1 MFFSAKIICKYI
13 LKVGNKMGLLKA
25 GIGALA
31 GVLEDQWREYFYCE
45 SLSADVLVAKGVK
58 RTSKRGSNKGHD
70 NIISNG
76 SIIAINEGQCMMIVE
91 QGKVV
96 EFSSESGEYVYDT
109 STEPT
114 IMYGDDL
121 SSNITETFKQIG
133 KRFTFGGE
141 PGKDQRVY
149 YFNKKEIVGNKYG
162 TPAPIPFRVIDRN
175 IGLDIDIAIRCHGE
189 YSYKI
194 VDPLLFYTNVCGNVE
209 SEYTRDAI
217 DSQLKTELMT
227 ALQPAFAH
235 ISASGVRYSEIPA
248 HTVALADALNKV
260 LSEKWLATRGLAVV
274 SFGISSLKASEEDE
288 AMIKQ
293 LQRNAVMRDPGMAA
307 AHLTGAQAEAMT
319 AAARNDGGAMAG
331 FMGMNMATQAGG
343 VNASQLFQM
352 SEQNK
357 QAQVSTQTQASPS
370 NAWTCTCGQDNTSKF
385 CSNCGTA
392 KTVEEGWT
400 CACGTMNKGKFCS
413 ECGAKKPA
421 EALQYACDKCGWQP
435 ENPAN
440 PPKFC
445 PECGDIFDDKDL
457 K

>member
-1 MFFSAKIICKYI
+1 
-13 LKVGNKMGLLKA
+13 MGLLKA
-25 GIGALA
+25 GVGALA

-45 SLSADVLVAKGVK
+45 SLSADVLVAKGFK
-58 RTSKRGSNKGHD
+58 RTSKRGSNKGND

-96 EFSSESGEYVYDT
+96 EFSAESGEYVYDT
-109 STEPT
+109 STEPS
-114 IMYGDDL
+114 IMYGSDL
-121 SSNITETFKQIG
+121 SEDIMETFKQIG

-141 PGKDQRVY
+141 PAKDQRVY

-162 TPAPIPFRVIDRN
+162 TPAPVPFRVIDRN

-209 SEYTRDAI
+209 REFTRDAI

-260 LSEKWLATRGLAVV
+260 LSEKWLSTRGLAVV

-307 AHLTGAQAEAMT
+307 AHLTGAQAEAMI
-319 AAARNDGGAMAG
+319 AASKNDGGAMAG
-331 FMGMNMATQAGG
+331 FMGMNMAAQAGG
-343 VNASQLFQM
+343 VNAGQLYQM
-352 SEQNK
+352 NEQNK
-357 QAQVSTQTQASPS
+357 QVAQQQQTAPNSGTWKC
-370 NAWTCTCGQDNTSKF
+370 ACGNENTGKF
-385 CSNCGTA
+385 CSNCGTPKPA
-392 KTVEEGWT
+392 EEGWT
-400 CACGTMNKGKFCS
+400 CTCGAVNKGKFCGD
-413 ECGAKKPA
+413 CGAKKPSG
-421 EALQYACDKCGWQP
+421 ALQYVCDKCGWQP
-435 ENPAN
+435 EDPAN

-445 PECGDIFDDKDL
+445 PECGDVFDENDVK
-457 K
+457 

>member
-1 MFFSAKIICKYI
+1 
-13 LKVGNKMGLLKA
+13 MGLLKA
-25 GIGALA
+25 GIGALS

-45 SLSADVLVAKGVK
+45 SLSADVLVTKGVK
-58 RTSKRGSNKGHD
+58 RTSKRGSNKGND

-109 STEPT
+109 STEPS
-114 IMYGDDL
+114 IMYGSDL
-121 SSNITETFKQIG
+121 SQGIMETFKQIG

-141 PGKDQRVY
+141 PAKDQRVY
-149 YFNKKEIVGNKYG
+149 YFNKKEIIGNKYG
-162 TPAPIPFRVIDRN
+162 TPAPVPFRVIDRN

-194 VDPLLFYTNVCGNVE
+194 IDPLLFYTNVCGNVE
-209 SEYTRDAI
+209 REYTRGTI
-217 DSQLKTELMT
+217 DSQLKSELMT

-274 SFGISSLKASEEDE
+274 SFGISTLKASEEDE

-307 AHLTGAQAEAMT
+307 AHLTGAQADAMI
-319 AAARNDGGAMAG
+319 AAANNDAGAMSG
-331 FMGMNMATQAGG
+331 FMGMNMAAQSGG
-343 VNASQLFQM
+343 VNTSQLYQLN
-352 SEQNK
+352 EQNK
-357 QAQVSTQTQASPS
+357 QAQMAQAAMQNQTAKEAK
-370 NAWTCTCGQDNTSKF
+370 AWTCTCGHENIGKF
-385 CSNCGTA
+385 CSNCGTS
-392 KTVEEGWT
+392 KPVEEGWS
-400 CACGTMNKGKFCS
+400 CACGAINKGKFCS
-413 ECGAKKPA
+413 ECGTKKPTG
-421 EALQYACDKCGWQP
+421 ALLYTCDKCGWTP
-435 ENPAN
+435 EDPTN

-445 PECGDIFDDKDL
+445 PECGDVFDENDVK
-457 K
+457 

>member
-1 MFFSAKIICKYI
+1 
-13 LKVGNKMGLLKA
+13 MGLLKA
-25 GIGALA
+25 GVGALT

-45 SLSADVLVAKGVK
+45 ALSSDVLVTKGGK
-58 RTSKRGSNKGHD
+58 RTSKRGSNKGND

-96 EFSSESGEYVYDT
+96 EFSSEAGEYVYDT
-109 STEPT
+109 STEPS
-114 IMYGDDL
+114 IMYGSDL
-121 SSNITETFKQIG
+121 SHGIMETFKQIG

-141 PGKDQRVY
+141 PAKDQRVY

-194 VDPLLFYTNVCGNVE
+194 IDPLLFYTNVCGNVE
-209 SEYTRDAI
+209 REFTREAI
-217 DSQLKTELMT
+217 DSQLKSELMT
-227 ALQPAFAH
+227 ALQPAFAQ

-274 SFGISSLKASEEDE
+274 SFGISTLKASEEDE

-307 AHLTGAQAEAMT
+307 AHLTGAQAEAMI
-319 AAARNDGGAMAG
+319 AAANNDGGAMAG
-331 FMGMNMATQAGG
+331 FMGMNMAAQAGG
-343 VNASQLFQM
+343 VNASQLYQM
-352 SEQNK
+352 NEQNK
-357 QAQVSTQTQASPS
+357 QAQMAQAEMQNQSA
-370 NAWTCTCGQDNTSKF
+370 NAPGTWTCACGHDNTGKF
-385 CSNCGTA
+385 CSNCGAA
-392 KTVEEGWT
+392 KPAEEGWT
-400 CACGTMNKGKFCS
+400 CTCGAVNKGKFCS
-413 ECGAKKPA
+413 ECGSKKPA
-421 EALQYACDKCGWQP
+421 GALLYACDKCGWAP
-435 ENPAN
+435 EDPAN

-445 PECGDIFDDKDL
+445 PECGDVFDEKDV

>member
-1 MFFSAKIICKYI
+1 
-13 LKVGNKMGLLKA
+13 MGLLKA

-392 KTVEEGWT
+392 KPVEEGWT

>member
-1 MFFSAKIICKYI
+1 
-13 LKVGNKMGLLKA
+13 MGLLKA
-25 GIGALA
+25 GYGALT
-31 GVLEDQWREYFYCE
+31 GVLEDQWREYFYCD
-45 SLSADVLVAKGVK
+45 SLSADVLVTKGLK
-58 RTSKRGSNKGHD
+58 RTSKKGTNKGND

-96 EFSSESGEYVYDT
+96 EFSAEAGEYVYDT
-109 STEPT
+109 STEPS
-114 IMYGDDL
+114 IFSGDL
-121 SSNITETFKQIG
+121 ASSIKETFKQIG

-194 VDPLLFYTNVCGNVE
+194 VDPLLFYTNVSGNVE
-209 SEYTRDAI
+209 REFTRDTI

-227 ALQPAFAH
+227 ALQPAFAQ

-248 HTVALADALNKV
+248 HTMAIADALNKV
-260 LSEKWLATRGLAVV
+260 LSEKWLATRGIAVV

-307 AHLTGAQAEAMT
+307 AHLTGAQADAMI
-319 AAARNDGGAMAG
+319 AAANNEGGAMTG
-331 FMGMNMATQAGG
+331 FMGLNMANQAGG

-352 SEQNK
+352 NEQNK
-357 QAQVSTQTQASPS
+357 QVQMAQQAPQQTAPSP
-370 NAWTCTCGQDNTSKF
+370 NTWKCACGHDNTGKF
-385 CSNCGTA
+385 CAECGA
-392 KTVEEGWT
+392 SKPAEEGWT
-400 CACGTMNKGKFCS
+400 CACGAVNKGKFCS
-413 ECGAKKPA
+413 ECGGKKPEGA
-421 EALQYACDKCGWQP
+421 MQYACDKCGWEP
-435 ENPAN
+435 ENPAT

-445 PECGDIFDDKDL
+445 PECGDVFDAHDVK
-457 K
+457 

>member
-1 MFFSAKIICKYI
+1 
-13 LKVGNKMGLLKA
+13 MGLLKA
-25 GIGALA
+25 GIGALS

-45 SLSADVLVAKGVK
+45 SLSADVLVTKGVK
-58 RTSKRGSNKGHD
+58 RTSKRGSNKGND

-109 STEPT
+109 STEPS
-114 IMYGDDL
+114 IMYGSDL
-121 SSNITETFKQIG
+121 SQGIMETFKQIG

-141 PGKDQRVY
+141 PAKDQRVY

-162 TPAPIPFRVIDRN
+162 TPAPVPFRVIDRN

-194 VDPLLFYTNVCGNVE
+194 IDPLLFYTNVCGNVE
-209 SEYTRDAI
+209 REYTRGSI
-217 DSQLKTELMT
+217 DSQLKSELMT
-227 ALQPAFAH
+227 ALQPAFAQ

-274 SFGISSLKASEEDE
+274 SFGISTLKASEEDE

-307 AHLTGAQAEAMT
+307 AHLTGAQADAMI
-319 AAARNDGGAMAG
+319 AAANNDAGAMSG
-331 FMGMNMATQAGG
+331 FMGMNMAAQAGG
-343 VNASQLFQM
+343 VNASQLYQLN
-352 SEQNK
+352 EQNK
-357 QAQVSTQTQASPS
+357 QAQMAQAAMQNQTANEA
-370 NAWTCTCGQDNTSKF
+370 NAWTCTCGHENTGKF
-385 CSNCGTA
+385 CSNCGTS
-392 KTVEEGWT
+392 KPVEEGWS
-400 CACGTMNKGKFCS
+400 CACGAVNKGKFCS
-413 ECGAKKPA
+413 ECGAKKPIG
-421 EALQYACDKCGWQP
+421 ALVYACDKCGWAP
-435 ENPAN
+435 EDPTN

-445 PECGDIFDDKDL
+445 PECGDVFDENDVK
-457 K
+457 

>member
-1 MFFSAKIICKYI
+1 
-13 LKVGNKMGLLKA
+13 MGLLKA
-25 GIGALA
+25 GVGALT

-45 SLSADVLVAKGVK
+45 ALSADVLVTKGVK
-58 RTSKRGSNKGHD
+58 RTSKRGSNKGND

-96 EFSSESGEYVYDT
+96 EFSSEAGEYVYDT
-109 STEPT
+109 STEPS
-114 IMYGDDL
+114 IMFDSDL
-121 SSNITETFKQIG
+121 SQGILETFKQIG

-141 PGKDQRVY
+141 PAKDQRVY

-194 VDPLLFYTNVCGNVE
+194 IDPLLFYTNVCGNVE
-209 SEYTRDAI
+209 HEFTRVAI
-217 DSQLKTELMT
+217 DSQLKSELMT
-227 ALQPAFAH
+227 ALQPAFAQ

-274 SFGISSLKASEEDE
+274 SFGISTLKASDEDE

-293 LQRNAVMRDPGMAA
+293 LQRSAVMRDPGMAA
-307 AHLTGAQAEAMT
+307 AHLTGAQAEAMI
-319 AAARNDGGAMAG
+319 AAANNEGGAMAG
-331 FMGMNMATQAGG
+331 FMGMNMAAQAGG
-343 VNASQLFQM
+343 VNASQLYQIN
-352 SEQNK
+352 EQNK
-357 QAQVSTQTQASPS
+357 QAAMQDQATK
-370 NAWTCTCGQDNTSKF
+370 ATDT
-385 CSNCGTA
+385 
-392 KTVEEGWT
+392 WT
-400 CACGTMNKGKFCS
+400 CACGHENTGKFCSECGAAKPAEEGWACTCGAVNKGEFCS

-421 EALQYACDKCGWQP
+421 GALLYVCDKCGWTP
-435 ENPAN
+435 EDPVN

-445 PECGDIFDDKDL
+445 PECGDVFDENDVK
-457 K
+457 

>member
-1 MFFSAKIICKYI
+1 
-13 LKVGNKMGLLKA
+13 MGLLKA
-25 GIGALA
+25 GVGALT

-45 SLSADVLVAKGVK
+45 SLSSDVLVTKGVK
-58 RTSKRGSNKGHD
+58 RTSKRGSNKGND

-76 SIIAINEGQCMMIVE
+76 SIIAVNEGQCMMIVE

-96 EFSSESGEYVYDT
+96 EFSSEAGEYVYDT
-109 STEPT
+109 STEPS
-114 IMYGDDL
+114 IMYGSDL
-121 SSNITETFKQIG
+121 SQGIIETFKQIG

-141 PGKDQRVY
+141 PAKDQRVY

-189 YSYKI
+189 YSYRI
-194 VDPLLFYTNVCGNVE
+194 IDPLLFYTNVCGNVE
-209 SEYTRDAI
+209 REFTREAI
-217 DSQLKTELMT
+217 DSQLKSELMT
-227 ALQPAFAH
+227 ALQPAFAQ

-274 SFGISSLKASEEDE
+274 SFGISTLKASEEDE

-307 AHLTGAQAEAMT
+307 AHLTGAQAEAMI
-319 AAARNDGGAMAG
+319 AAANNDGGAMAG
-331 FMGMNMATQAGG
+331 FMGMNMAAQAGG
-343 VNASQLFQM
+343 VNAGQLYQM
-352 SEQNK
+352 NEQNK
-357 QAQVSTQTQASPS
+357 QAQMAQAALQNQS
-370 NAWTCTCGQDNTSKF
+370 AKALGTWTCACGHDNTGKF
-385 CSNCGTA
+385 CSNCGAA
-392 KTVEEGWT
+392 KPVEEGWT
-400 CACGTMNKGKFCS
+400 CTCGAVNKGKFCS
-413 ECGAKKPA
+413 ECGSKKTA
-421 EALQYACDKCGWQP
+421 GALLYACDKCGWAP
-435 ENPAN
+435 EDPAN

-445 PECGDIFDDKDL
+445 PECGDVFDEKDV

>member
-1 MFFSAKIICKYI
+1 V
-13 LKVGNKMGLLKA
+13 KVGIFMGLLKA
-25 GIGALA
+25 GVGALT

-45 SLSADVLVAKGVK
+45 ALSSDVLVTKGIK
-58 RTSKRGSNKGHD
+58 RTSKRGSNKGND

-96 EFSSESGEYVYDT
+96 EFSSEAGEYVYDT
-109 STEPT
+109 STEPS
-114 IMYGDDL
+114 IMYGSDL
-121 SSNITETFKQIG
+121 SHGIMETFKQIG

-141 PGKDQRVY
+141 PAKDQRVY

-189 YSYKI
+189 YSYRI
-194 VDPLLFYTNVCGNVE
+194 IDPLLFYSNVCGNVE
-209 SEYTRDAI
+209 REYTREAI
-217 DSQLKTELMT
+217 DSQLKSELMT
-227 ALQPAFAH
+227 ALQPAFAQ

-274 SFGISSLKASEEDE
+274 SFGISTLKASEEDE

-307 AHLTGAQAEAMT
+307 AHLTGAQAEAMI
-319 AAARNDGGAMAG
+319 AAANNDGGAMAG
-331 FMGMNMATQAGG
+331 FMGMNMAAQAGG
-343 VNASQLFQM
+343 VNAGQLYQM
-352 SEQNK
+352 NEQNK
-357 QAQVSTQTQASPS
+357 QAQMAQAALQNQSAKAS
-370 NAWTCTCGQDNTSKF
+370 GTWTCACGQDNTGKF
-385 CSNCGTA
+385 CSNCGAA
-392 KTVEEGWT
+392 KPAEEGWT
-400 CACGTMNKGKFCS
+400 CTCGAVNKGKFCS
-413 ECGAKKPA
+413 ECGSKKPA
-421 EALQYACDKCGWQP
+421 GALLYACDKCGWAP
-435 ENPAN
+435 EDPAN

-445 PECGDIFDDKDL
+445 PECGDVFDEKDV

>member
-1 MFFSAKIICKYI
+1 M
-13 LKVGNKMGLLKA
+13 KVGIFMGLLKA
-25 GIGALA
+25 GVGALT

-45 SLSADVLVAKGVK
+45 ALSSDVLVTKGIK
-58 RTSKRGSNKGHD
+58 RTSKRGSNKGND

-96 EFSSESGEYVYDT
+96 EFSSEAGEYVYDT
-109 STEPT
+109 STEPS
-114 IMYGDDL
+114 IMYGSDL
-121 SSNITETFKQIG
+121 SHGIMETFKQIG

-141 PGKDQRVY
+141 PAKDQRVY

-189 YSYKI
+189 YSYRI
-194 VDPLLFYTNVCGNVE
+194 IDPLLFYTNVCGNVE
-209 SEYTRDAI
+209 REYTREAI
-217 DSQLKTELMT
+217 DSQLKSELMT
-227 ALQPAFAH
+227 ALQPAFAQ
-235 ISASGVRYSEIPA
+235 ISANGVRYSEIPA

-274 SFGISSLKASEEDE
+274 SFGISTLKASEEDE

-307 AHLTGAQAEAMT
+307 AHLTGAQAEAMI
-319 AAARNDGGAMAG
+319 AAANNDGGAMAG
-331 FMGMNMATQAGG
+331 FMGMNMAAQAGG
-343 VNASQLFQM
+343 VNAGQLYQM
-352 SEQNK
+352 NEQNK
-357 QAQVSTQTQASPS
+357 QAQMAQAAMQNQSAKAS
-370 NAWTCTCGQDNTSKF
+370 GTWTCACGHDNTGKF
-385 CSNCGTA
+385 CSNCGAA
-392 KTVEEGWT
+392 KPAEEGWT
-400 CACGTMNKGKFCS
+400 CTCGAVNKGKFCS
-413 ECGAKKPA
+413 ECGSKKPA
-421 EALQYACDKCGWQP
+421 GALLYACDKCGWAP
-435 ENPAN
+435 EDPAN

-445 PECGDIFDDKDL
+445 PECGDVFDEKDV

>member
-1 MFFSAKIICKYI
+1 M
-13 LKVGNKMGLLKA
+13 KVGKILGLLKA
-25 GIGALA
+25 GVGALT

-45 SLSADVLVAKGVK
+45 ALSADVLVTKGVK
-58 RTSKRGSNKGHD
+58 RTSKRGSNKGND

-96 EFSSESGEYVYDT
+96 EFSSEAGEYVYDT
-109 STEPT
+109 STEPS
-114 IMYGDDL
+114 IMFDSDL
-121 SSNITETFKQIG
+121 SQGILETFKQIG

-141 PGKDQRVY
+141 PAKDQRVY

-194 VDPLLFYTNVCGNVE
+194 IDPLLFYTNVCGNVAHE
-209 SEYTRDAI
+209 FTRVAI
-217 DSQLKTELMT
+217 DSQLKSELMT
-227 ALQPAFAH
+227 ALQPAFAQ

-274 SFGISSLKASEEDE
+274 SFGISTLKASDEDE

-293 LQRNAVMRDPGMAA
+293 LQRSAVMRDPGMAA
-307 AHLTGAQAEAMT
+307 AHLTGAQAEAMI
-319 AAARNDGGAMAG
+319 AAANNESGAMAG
-331 FMGMNMATQAGG
+331 FMGMNMAAQAGG
-343 VNASQLFQM
+343 VNASQLYQIN
-352 SEQNK
+352 EQNK
-357 QAQVSTQTQASPS
+357 QAAMQNQATK
-370 NAWTCTCGQDNTSKF
+370 ATDT
-385 CSNCGTA
+385 
-392 KTVEEGWT
+392 WT
-400 CACGTMNKGKFCS
+400 CACGHENTGKFCSECGAAKPAEEGWACTCGAVNKGKFCS

-421 EALQYACDKCGWQP
+421 DALLYVCDKCGWTP
-435 ENPAN
+435 EDPVN

-445 PECGDIFDDKDL
+445 PECGDVFDENDVK
-457 K
+457 

>member
-1 MFFSAKIICKYI
+1 
-13 LKVGNKMGLLKA
+13 MGLLKA
-25 GIGALA
+25 GVGALT

-45 SLSADVLVAKGVK
+45 ALSSDVLVTKGVK
-58 RTSKRGSNKGHD
+58 RTSKRGSNKGND

-96 EFSSESGEYVYDT
+96 EFSSEAGEYVYDT
-109 STEPT
+109 STEPS
-114 IMYGDDL
+114 IMYGSDL
-121 SSNITETFKQIG
+121 SHGIMETFKQIG

-141 PGKDQRVY
+141 PAKDQRVY

-189 YSYKI
+189 YSYRI
-194 VDPLLFYTNVCGNVE
+194 IDPLLFYTNVCGNVE
-209 SEYTRDAI
+209 REYTREAI
-217 DSQLKTELMT
+217 DSQLKSELMT
-227 ALQPAFAH
+227 ALQPAFAQ

-274 SFGISSLKASEEDE
+274 SFGISTLKASEEDE

-307 AHLTGAQAEAMT
+307 AHLTGAQAEAMI
-319 AAARNDGGAMAG
+319 AAANNDGGAMAG
-331 FMGMNMATQAGG
+331 FMGMNMAAQAGG
-343 VNASQLFQM
+343 VNAGQLYQM
-352 SEQNK
+352 NEQNK
-357 QAQVSTQTQASPS
+357 QAQMAQAAMQNQSAKAS
-370 NAWTCTCGQDNTSKF
+370 GTWTCACGHENTGKF
-385 CSNCGTA
+385 CSNCGAA
-392 KTVEEGWT
+392 KPAEEGWT
-400 CACGTMNKGKFCS
+400 CTCGAVNKGKFCS
-413 ECGAKKPA
+413 ECGSKKPA
-421 EALQYACDKCGWQP
+421 GALLYACDKCGWAP
-435 ENPAN
+435 EDPAN

-445 PECGDIFDDKDL
+445 PECGDVFDEKDV

>member
-1 MFFSAKIICKYI
+1 M
-13 LKVGNKMGLLKA
+13 KVGIFMGLLKA
-25 GIGALA
+25 GVGALT

-45 SLSADVLVAKGVK
+45 ALSSDVLVTKGIK
-58 RTSKRGSNKGHD
+58 RTSKRGSNKGND

-96 EFSSESGEYVYDT
+96 EFSSEAGEYVYDT
-109 STEPT
+109 STEPS
-114 IMYGDDL
+114 IMYGSDL
-121 SSNITETFKQIG
+121 SHGIMETFKQIG

-141 PGKDQRVY
+141 PAKDQRVY

-189 YSYKI
+189 YSYRI
-194 VDPLLFYTNVCGNVE
+194 IDPLLFYTNVCGNVE
-209 SEYTRDAI
+209 REYTREAI
-217 DSQLKTELMT
+217 DSQLKSELMT
-227 ALQPAFAH
+227 ALQPAFAQ

-274 SFGISSLKASEEDE
+274 SFGISTLKASEEDE

-307 AHLTGAQAEAMT
+307 AHLTGAQAEAMI
-319 AAARNDGGAMAG
+319 AAANNDGGAMAG
-331 FMGMNMATQAGG
+331 FMGMNMAAQAGG
-343 VNASQLFQM
+343 VNAGQLYQM
-352 SEQNK
+352 NEQNK
-357 QAQVSTQTQASPS
+357 QAQMAQAALQNQSAKAS
-370 NAWTCTCGQDNTSKF
+370 GTWTCACGQDNTGKF
-385 CSNCGTA
+385 CSNCGAA
-392 KTVEEGWT
+392 KPAEEGWT
-400 CACGTMNKGKFCS
+400 CTCGAVNKGKFCS
-413 ECGAKKPA
+413 ECGSKKPA
-421 EALQYACDKCGWQP
+421 DALLYACDKCGWAP
-435 ENPAN
+435 EDPAN

-445 PECGDIFDDKDL
+445 PECGDVFDEKDV

>member
-1 MFFSAKIICKYI
+1 
-13 LKVGNKMGLLKA
+13 MGLLKA
-25 GIGALA
+25 GVGALT

-45 SLSADVLVAKGVK
+45 ALSSDVLVTKGIK
-58 RTSKRGSNKGHD
+58 RTSKRGSNKGND

-96 EFSSESGEYVYDT
+96 EFSSEAGEYVYDT
-109 STEPT
+109 STEPS
-114 IMYGDDL
+114 IMYGSDL
-121 SSNITETFKQIG
+121 SHGIMETFKQIG

-141 PGKDQRVY
+141 PAKDQRVY

-189 YSYKI
+189 YSYRI
-194 VDPLLFYTNVCGNVE
+194 IDPLLFYTNVCGNVE
-209 SEYTRDAI
+209 REYTREAI
-217 DSQLKTELMT
+217 DSQLKSELMT
-227 ALQPAFAH
+227 ALQPAFAQ

-274 SFGISSLKASEEDE
+274 SFGISTLKASEEDE

-307 AHLTGAQAEAMT
+307 AHLTGAQAEAMI
-319 AAARNDGGAMAG
+319 AAANNDGGAMAG
-331 FMGMNMATQAGG
+331 FMGMNMAAQAGG
-343 VNASQLFQM
+343 VNAGQLYQM
-352 SEQNK
+352 NEQNK
-357 QAQVSTQTQASPS
+357 QAQMAQAAMQNQSAKAS
-370 NAWTCTCGQDNTSKF
+370 GTWTCACGHDNTGKF
-385 CSNCGTA
+385 CSNCGAA
-392 KTVEEGWT
+392 KPAEEGWT
-400 CACGTMNKGKFCS
+400 CTCGAVNKGKFCS
-413 ECGAKKPA
+413 ECGSKKLA
-421 EALQYACDKCGWQP
+421 GALLYACDKCGWAP
-435 ENPAN
+435 EDPAN

-445 PECGDIFDDKDL
+445 PECGDVFDEKDV

>member
-1 MFFSAKIICKYI
+1 M
-13 LKVGNKMGLLKA
+13 KVGIFMGLLKA
-25 GIGALA
+25 GVGALT

-45 SLSADVLVAKGVK
+45 ALSSDVLVTKGVK
-58 RTSKRGSNKGHD
+58 RTSKRGSNKGND

-76 SIIAINEGQCMMIVE
+76 SIIAVNEGQCMMIVE

-96 EFSSESGEYVYDT
+96 EFSSEAGEYVYDT
-109 STEPT
+109 STEPS
-114 IMYGDDL
+114 IMYGSDL
-121 SSNITETFKQIG
+121 SQGIIETFKQIG

-141 PGKDQRVY
+141 PAKDQRVY

-189 YSYKI
+189 YSYRI
-194 VDPLLFYTNVCGNVE
+194 IDPLLFYTNVCGNVE
-209 SEYTRDAI
+209 REFTREAI
-217 DSQLKTELMT
+217 DSQLKSELMT
-227 ALQPAFAH
+227 ALQPAFAQ

-274 SFGISSLKASEEDE
+274 SFGISTLKASEEDE

-307 AHLTGAQAEAMT
+307 AHLTGAQAEAMI
-319 AAARNDGGAMAG
+319 AAANNDGGAMAG
-331 FMGMNMATQAGG
+331 FMGMNMAAQAGG
-343 VNASQLFQM
+343 VNAGQLYQM
-352 SEQNK
+352 NEQNK
-357 QAQVSTQTQASPS
+357 QAQMAQAALQNQS
-370 NAWTCTCGQDNTSKF
+370 AKALGTWTCACGHDNTGKF
-385 CSNCGTA
+385 CSNCGAA
-392 KTVEEGWT
+392 KPVEEGWT
-400 CACGTMNKGKFCS
+400 CTCGAVNKGKFCS
-413 ECGAKKPA
+413 ECGSKKPA
-421 EALQYACDKCGWQP
+421 SALLYACDKCGWAP
-435 ENPAN
+435 EDPAN

-445 PECGDIFDDKDL
+445 PECGDVFDEKDV

>member
-1 MFFSAKIICKYI
+1 M
-13 LKVGNKMGLLKA
+13 KVGIFMGLLKA
-25 GIGALA
+25 GVGALT

-45 SLSADVLVAKGVK
+45 ALSSDVLVTKGIK
-58 RTSKRGSNKGHD
+58 RTSKRGSNKGND

-96 EFSSESGEYVYDT
+96 EFSSEAGEYVYDT
-109 STEPT
+109 STEPS
-114 IMYGDDL
+114 IMYGSDL
-121 SSNITETFKQIG
+121 SQGIIETFKQIG

-141 PGKDQRVY
+141 PAKDQRVY

-189 YSYKI
+189 YSYRI
-194 VDPLLFYTNVCGNVE
+194 IDPLLFYTNVCGNVE
-209 SEYTRDAI
+209 REFTREAI
-217 DSQLKTELMT
+217 DSQLKSELMT
-227 ALQPAFAH
+227 ALQPAFAQ

-274 SFGISSLKASEEDE
+274 SFGISTLKASEEDE

-307 AHLTGAQAEAMT
+307 AHLTGAQAEAMI
-319 AAARNDGGAMAG
+319 AAANNDGGAMAG
-331 FMGMNMATQAGG
+331 FMGMNMAAQAGG
-343 VNASQLFQM
+343 VNAGQLYQM
-352 SEQNK
+352 NEQNK
-357 QAQVSTQTQASPS
+357 QAQMAQAALQNQS
-370 NAWTCTCGQDNTSKF
+370 AKALGTWTCACGHDNTGKF
-385 CSNCGTA
+385 CSNCGAA
-392 KTVEEGWT
+392 KPVEEGWT
-400 CACGTMNKGKFCS
+400 CTCGAVNKGKFCS
-413 ECGAKKPA
+413 ECGSKKPA
-421 EALQYACDKCGWQP
+421 GALLYACDKCGWAP
-435 ENPAN
+435 EDPAN

-445 PECGDIFDDKDL
+445 PECGDVFDEKDV

>member
-1 MFFSAKIICKYI
+1 
-13 LKVGNKMGLLKA
+13 MGLLKA
-25 GIGALA
+25 GVGALT

-45 SLSADVLVAKGVK
+45 ALSADVLVTKGVK
-58 RTSKRGSNKGHD
+58 RTSKRGSNKGND

-96 EFSSESGEYVYDT
+96 EFSSEAGEYVYDT
-109 STEPT
+109 STEPS
-114 IMYGDDL
+114 IMFDSDL
-121 SSNITETFKQIG
+121 SQGILETFKQIG

-141 PGKDQRVY
+141 PAKDQRVY

-194 VDPLLFYTNVCGNVE
+194 IDPLLFYTNVCGNVE
-209 SEYTRDAI
+209 HEFTRVAI
-217 DSQLKTELMT
+217 DSQLKSELMT
-227 ALQPAFAH
+227 ALQPAFAQ

-274 SFGISSLKASEEDE
+274 SFGISTLKASDEDE

-293 LQRNAVMRDPGMAA
+293 LQRSAVMRDPGMAA
-307 AHLTGAQAEAMT
+307 AHLTGAQAEAMI
-319 AAARNDGGAMAG
+319 AAANNEGGAMAG
-331 FMGMNMATQAGG
+331 FMGMNMAAQAGG
-343 VNASQLFQM
+343 VNASQLYQIN
-352 SEQNK
+352 EQNK
-357 QAQVSTQTQASPS
+357 QAAMQNQATK
-370 NAWTCTCGQDNTSKF
+370 ATDT
-385 CSNCGTA
+385 
-392 KTVEEGWT
+392 WT
-400 CACGTMNKGKFCS
+400 CACGHENTGKFCSECGAAKPLEEGWACTCGAVNKGKFCS

-421 EALQYACDKCGWQP
+421 GALLYVCDKCGWTP
-435 ENPAN
+435 EDPVN

-445 PECGDIFDDKDL
+445 PECGDVFDENDVK
-457 K
+457 

>member
-1 MFFSAKIICKYI
+1 
-13 LKVGNKMGLLKA
+13 MGLLKA
-25 GIGALA
+25 GVGALV
-31 GVLEDQWREYFYCE
+31 GVLEDQWREYFYCD
-45 SLSADVLVAKGVK
+45 SLSSDVLVEKGVK
-58 RTSKRGSNKGHD
+58 RTSKRGSNKGND

-96 EFSSESGEYVYDT
+96 EFSAESGEYVYDT
-109 STEPT
+109 STEPS
-114 IMYGDDL
+114 IMYGSDL
-121 SSNITETFKQIG
+121 SQGIMETFKQIG

-141 PGKDQRVY
+141 PAKDQRVY

-194 VDPLLFYTNVCGNVE
+194 VNPLLFYTNVCGNVE
-209 SEYTRDAI
+209 REYTRDAI

-248 HTVALADALNKV
+248 HTVVLADALNKV

-307 AHLTGAQAEAMT
+307 AHLTGAQAEAMI
-319 AAARNDGGAMAG
+319 AAANNEGGAMSG
-331 FMGMNMATQAGG
+331 FMGMNMAAQAGG
-343 VNASQLFQM
+343 VNAGQLYQM
-352 SEQNK
+352 NEQNK
-357 QAQVSTQTQASPS
+357 QAQMAQAATQGQAGV
-370 NAWTCTCGQDNTSKF
+370 WTCACGHENTGKF
-385 CSNCGTA
+385 CSNCGEA
-392 KTVEEGWT
+392 KPQEQGWT
-400 CACGTMNKGKFCS
+400 CACGTVNKGKFCS
-413 ECGAKKPA
+413 ECGAKKPSG
-421 EALQYACDKCGWQP
+421 ALQYTCDKCGWEP

-445 PECGDIFDDKDL
+445 PECGDAFDENDIK
-457 K
+457 

>member
-1 MFFSAKIICKYI
+1 
-13 LKVGNKMGLLKA
+13 MGLLKA
-25 GIGALA
+25 GVGALA
-31 GVLEDQWREYFYCE
+31 GVLEDQWREYLYCE

-58 RTSKRGSNKGHD
+58 RTSKRGSNKGND

-96 EFSSESGEYVYDT
+96 EFSAESGEYVYDT
-109 STEPT
+109 STEPS
-114 IMYGDDL
+114 IMYGNDL
-121 SSNITETFKQIG
+121 SEGILETFKQIG

-141 PGKDQRVY
+141 PAKDQRVY

-162 TPAPIPFRVIDRN
+162 TPSPVPFRVIDRN

-209 SEYTRDAI
+209 REFTRDTI

-293 LQRNAVMRDPGMAA
+293 LQRSAVMRDPGMAA
-307 AHLTGAQAEAMT
+307 AHLTGAQAEAMM
-319 AAARNDGGAMAG
+319 AAAKNEGGAMTG

-343 VNASQLFQM
+343 VNAAQLYQM
-352 SEQNK
+352 NEQNK
-357 QAQVSTQTQASPS
+357 QTAQQGQTATNSG
-370 NAWTCTCGQDNTSKF
+370 AWKCACGNDNTGKF
-385 CSNCGTA
+385 CSNCGTPKPA
-392 KTVEEGWT
+392 EEGWT
-400 CACGTMNKGKFCS
+400 CTCGAVNKGKFCS

-421 EALQYACDKCGWQP
+421 EALQYVCDKCGWKP
-435 ENPAN
+435 EDPAN

-445 PECGDIFDDKDL
+445 PECGDVFDENDVK
-457 K
+457 

>member
-1 MFFSAKIICKYI
+1 
-13 LKVGNKMGLLKA
+13 MGLLKA
-25 GIGALA
+25 GVGALT

-45 SLSADVLVAKGVK
+45 ALSSDVLVTKGIK
-58 RTSKRGSNKGHD
+58 RTSKRGSNKGND

-96 EFSSESGEYVYDT
+96 EFSSEAGEYVYDT
-109 STEPT
+109 STEPS
-114 IMYGDDL
+114 IMYGSDL
-121 SSNITETFKQIG
+121 SHGIMETFKQIG

-141 PGKDQRVY
+141 PAKDQRVY

-189 YSYKI
+189 YSYRI
-194 VDPLLFYTNVCGNVE
+194 IDPLLFYTNVCGNVE
-209 SEYTRDAI
+209 REYTREAI
-217 DSQLKTELMT
+217 DSQLKSELMT
-227 ALQPAFAH
+227 ALQPAFAQ

-274 SFGISSLKASEEDE
+274 SFGISTLKASEEDE

-307 AHLTGAQAEAMT
+307 AHLTGAQAEAMI
-319 AAARNDGGAMAG
+319 AAANNDGGAMAG
-331 FMGMNMATQAGG
+331 FMGMNMAAQAGG
-343 VNASQLFQM
+343 VNAGQLYQM
-352 SEQNK
+352 NEQNK
-357 QAQVSTQTQASPS
+357 QAQMAQAALQNQSAKAS
-370 NAWTCTCGQDNTSKF
+370 GTWTCACGQDNTGKF
-385 CSNCGTA
+385 CSNCGAA
-392 KTVEEGWT
+392 KPAEEGWT
-400 CACGTMNKGKFCS
+400 CTCGAVNKGKFCS
-413 ECGAKKPA
+413 ECGSKKPA
-421 EALQYACDKCGWQP
+421 DALLYACDKCGWAP
-435 ENPAN
+435 EDPAN

-445 PECGDIFDDKDL
+445 PECGDVFDEKDV

>member
-1 MFFSAKIICKYI
+1 
-13 LKVGNKMGLLKA
+13 MGLLKA
-25 GIGALA
+25 GVGALA

-45 SLSADVLVAKGVK
+45 ALTADVLVTKGLK
-58 RTSKRGSNKGHD
+58 RTTKRGPNKGND

-91 QGKVV
+91 QGKIV

-114 IMYGDDL
+114 IMYGNDL
-121 SSNITETFKQIG
+121 SSTIKETFKEIG

-141 PGKDQRVY
+141 PAKDQRIY
-149 YFNKKEIVGNKYG
+149 YFNKKEIIGNKYG
-162 TPAPIPFRVIDRN
+162 TPSPIPFRVIDRN
-175 IGLDIDIAIRCHGE
+175 IGLDIDISIRCHGE

-194 VDPLLFYTNVCGNVE
+194 VDPLLFYSNVCGNVE
-209 SEYTRDAI
+209 HAFTRDAI

-227 ALQPAFAH
+227 ALQPAFAQ

-274 SFGISSLKASEEDE
+274 SFGISTLKASEEDE
-288 AMIKQ
+288 EMIKQ
-293 LQRNAVMRDPGMAA
+293 LQRNAVMRDPSMAA
-307 AHLTGAQAEAMT
+307 AHLTGAQAEAMI
-319 AAARNDGGAMAG
+319 AASKNQGGAMTG

-343 VNASQLFQM
+343 VNASQLFQI

-357 QAQVSTQTQASPS
+357 QAQMAQSVEIPG
-370 NAWTCTCGQDNTSKF
+370 AWTCACGHTDSGKF
-385 CSNCGTA
+385 CSNCGSS
-392 KTVEEGWT
+392 KPTVDGWT
-400 CACGTMNKGKFCS
+400 CTCGAINKGKFCS
-413 ECGAKKPA
+413 ECGSKKPTGA
-421 EALQYACDKCGWQP
+421 IQYACDKCGWEP
-435 ENPAN
+435 EETSN

-445 PECGDIFDDKDL
+445 PECGDVFDDNDIK
-457 K
+457 

>member
-1 MFFSAKIICKYI
+1 
-13 LKVGNKMGLLKA
+13 MGLLKA
-25 GIGALA
+25 GVGALT
-31 GVLEDQWREYFYCE
+31 GVLEDQWRDYFYCE
-45 SLSADVLVAKGVK
+45 ALTADVLVTKGVK
-58 RTSKRGSNKGHD
+58 RTTKRGSNKGND

-114 IMYGDDL
+114 IMYGNDL
-121 SSNITETFKQIG
+121 SSSIKETFNEIG

-149 YFNKKEIVGNKYG
+149 YFNKKEIMGNKYG
-162 TPAPIPFRVIDRN
+162 TPSPIPFRVIDRN
-175 IGLDIDIAIRCHGE
+175 IGLDIDISIRCHGE

-194 VDPLLFYTNVCGNVE
+194 VDPLLFFANVCGNVE
-209 SEYTRDAI
+209 HEFTRDNI

-227 ALQPAFAH
+227 ALQPAFAQ
-235 ISASGVRYSEIPA
+235 ISAGGVRYSEIPA
-248 HTVALADALNKV
+248 HTVAIADALNKV

-274 SFGISSLKASEEDE
+274 SFGVSSLKASEEDE

-293 LQRNAVMRDPGMAA
+293 LQRNAVLRDPGMAG
-307 AHLTGAQAEAMT
+307 AHLTGAQADAMI
-319 AAARNDGGAMAG
+319 AASKNEGGAMSG

-357 QAQVSTQTQASPS
+357 QAQMAQPVATPGT
-370 NAWTCTCGQDNTSKF
+370 WTCACGNANTGKF
-385 CSNCGTA
+385 CSNCGA
-392 KTVEEGWT
+392 SKPAGEGWT
-400 CACGTMNKGKFCS
+400 CTCGAINKGKFCS
-413 ECGAKKPA
+413 ECGSKKPA
-421 EALQYACDKCGWQP
+421 GAMQYACDKCGWEP
-435 ENPAN
+435 EDTSN

-445 PECGDIFDDKDL
+445 PECGDIFDDNDIK
-457 K
+457 

>member
-1 MFFSAKIICKYI
+1 
-13 LKVGNKMGLLKA
+13 MGLLKA
-25 GIGALA
+25 GVGALA

-45 SLSADVLVAKGVK
+45 SLSADVLVEKGHK
-58 RTSKRGSNKGHD
+58 RISKRGSNKGND

-96 EFSSESGEYVYDT
+96 EFSAESGEYVYDT
-109 STEPT
+109 STEPS
-114 IMYGDDL
+114 IMYGNDL
-121 SSNITETFKQIG
+121 SEGIMETFKQIG

-141 PGKDQRVY
+141 PAKDQRVY

-209 SEYTRDAI
+209 REFTRDAI

-307 AHLTGAQAEAMT
+307 AQLTGAQAEAMI
-319 AAARNDGGAMAG
+319 AAANNDGGAMAG

-343 VNASQLFQM
+343 VNAGQLYQM
-352 SEQNK
+352 NEQNK
-357 QAQVSTQTQASPS
+357 QAAQQGQPATSSG
-370 NAWTCTCGQDNTSKF
+370 AWKCACGTENTGKF
-385 CSNCGTA
+385 CSNCGTPKPA
-392 KTVEEGWT
+392 EEGWT
-400 CACGTMNKGKFCS
+400 CTCGAVNKGKFCS
-413 ECGAKKPA
+413 ECGAKKPSGS
-421 EALQYACDKCGWQP
+421 LQYACDKCGWQP
-435 ENPAN
+435 EDPTN

-445 PECGDIFDDKDL
+445 PECGDVFDENDVK
-457 K
+457 

>member
-1 MFFSAKIICKYI
+1 M
-13 LKVGNKMGLLKA
+13 KVGIFMGLLKA
-25 GIGALA
+25 GVGALT

-45 SLSADVLVAKGVK
+45 ALSSDVLVTKGVK
-58 RTSKRGSNKGHD
+58 RTSKRGSNKGND

-76 SIIAINEGQCMMIVE
+76 SIIAVNEGQCMMIVE

-96 EFSSESGEYVYDT
+96 EFSSEAGEYVYDT
-109 STEPT
+109 STEPS
-114 IMYGDDL
+114 IMYGSDL
-121 SSNITETFKQIG
+121 SQGIIETFKQIG

-141 PGKDQRVY
+141 PAKDQRVY

-189 YSYKI
+189 YSYRI
-194 VDPLLFYTNVCGNVE
+194 IDPLLFYTNVCGNVE
-209 SEYTRDAI
+209 REFTREAI
-217 DSQLKTELMT
+217 DSQLKSELMT
-227 ALQPAFAH
+227 ALQPAFAQ

-274 SFGISSLKASEEDE
+274 SFGISTLKASEEDE

-307 AHLTGAQAEAMT
+307 AHLTGAQAEAMI
-319 AAARNDGGAMAG
+319 AAANNDGGAMAG
-331 FMGMNMATQAGG
+331 FMGMNMAAQAGG
-343 VNASQLFQM
+343 VNAGQLYQM
-352 SEQNK
+352 NEQNK
-357 QAQVSTQTQASPS
+357 QAQMAQAALQNQS
-370 NAWTCTCGQDNTSKF
+370 AKALGTWTCACGHDNTGKF
-385 CSNCGTA
+385 CSNCGAA
-392 KTVEEGWT
+392 KPVEEGWT
-400 CACGTMNKGKFCS
+400 CTCGAVNKGKFCS
-413 ECGAKKPA
+413 ECGSKKPA
-421 EALQYACDKCGWQP
+421 GALLYACDKCGWAP
-435 ENPAN
+435 EDPAN

-445 PECGDIFDDKDL
+445 PECGDVFDEKDV

>member
-1 MFFSAKIICKYI
+1 
-13 LKVGNKMGLLKA
+13 MGLLKA
-25 GIGALA
+25 GVGALT

-45 SLSADVLVAKGVK
+45 ALSADVLVTKGVK
-58 RTSKRGSNKGHD
+58 RTSKRGSNKGND

-96 EFSSESGEYVYDT
+96 EFSSEAGEYVYDT
-109 STEPT
+109 STEPS
-114 IMYGDDL
+114 IMFDSDL
-121 SSNITETFKQIG
+121 SQGILETFKQIG

-141 PGKDQRVY
+141 PAKDQRVY

-194 VDPLLFYTNVCGNVE
+194 IDPLLFYTNVCGNVE
-209 SEYTRDAI
+209 HEFTRVAI
-217 DSQLKTELMT
+217 DSQLKSELMT
-227 ALQPAFAH
+227 ALQPAFAQ

-260 LSEKWLATRGLAVV
+260 LSEKWLATHGLAVV
-274 SFGISSLKASEEDE
+274 SFGISTLKASDEDE

-293 LQRNAVMRDPGMAA
+293 LQRSAVMRDPGMAA
-307 AHLTGAQAEAMT
+307 AHLTGAQAEAMI
-319 AAARNDGGAMAG
+319 AAANNEGGAMAG
-331 FMGMNMATQAGG
+331 FMGMNMAAQAGG
-343 VNASQLFQM
+343 VNASQLYQIN
-352 SEQNK
+352 EQNK
-357 QAQVSTQTQASPS
+357 QAAMQNQATK
-370 NAWTCTCGQDNTSKF
+370 ATDT
-385 CSNCGTA
+385 
-392 KTVEEGWT
+392 WT
-400 CACGTMNKGKFCS
+400 CACGHENTGKFCSECGAAKPAEEGWACTCGAVNKGKFCS

-421 EALQYACDKCGWQP
+421 GALLYVCDKCGWTP
-435 ENPAN
+435 EDPVN

-445 PECGDIFDDKDL
+445 PECGDVFDENDVK
-457 K
+457 

>member
-1 MFFSAKIICKYI
+1 
-13 LKVGNKMGLLKA
+13 MGLLKA
-25 GIGALA
+25 GVGSLV

-45 SLSADVLVAKGVK
+45 SLPTDVLVTKGKK
-58 RTSKRGSNKGHD
+58 RTSKRSSNKGND

-96 EFSSESGEYVYDT
+96 EFSAEPGEFVYDT
-109 STEPT
+109 STEPS
-114 IMYGDDL
+114 IMYTNDL
-121 SSNITETFKQIG
+121 SSSIKETFKSIG

-162 TPAPIPFRVIDRN
+162 TPSPVPFRVIDRN
-175 IGLDIDIAIRCHGE
+175 IGLDIDISIRCHGE

-194 VDPLLFYTNVCGNVE
+194 IDPLLFYTNVSGNVE
-209 SEYTRDAI
+209 NDFKRETI

-227 ALQPAFAH
+227 ALQPAFAQ

-248 HTVALADALNKV
+248 HTMELAEALNKV
-260 LSEKWLATRGLAVV
+260 LSEKWLATRGIAIV
-274 SFGISSLKASEEDE
+274 SFGVSTMKASEEDE

-293 LQRNAVMRDPGMAA
+293 LQRNAVLRDPGMAA

-319 AAARNDGGAMAG
+319 KAASNEGGAMTG
-331 FMGMNMATQAGG
+331 FMGLNMATQAGG
-343 VNASQLFQM
+343 VNAGQLFQM
-352 SEQNK
+352 NEQNR
-357 QAQVSTQTQASPS
+357 QAQAAQQQQSSPQTAPTSTA
-370 NAWTCTCGQDNTSKF
+370 NANTWTCSCGVSNT
-385 CSNCGTA
+385 
-392 KTVEEGWT
+392 
-400 CACGTMNKGKFCS
+400 GKFCS
-413 ECGAKKPA
+413 ECGSTKPVVEGWTCSCGTTNKGKFCAECGSKKP
-421 EALQYACDKCGWQP
+421 EGALQYACDKCGWEP
-435 ENPAN
+435 EDPTS

-445 PECGDIFDDKDL
+445 PECGDSFDEKDV

>member
-1 MFFSAKIICKYI
+1 M
-13 LKVGNKMGLLKA
+13 KVGKIMGLLKA
-25 GIGALA
+25 GVGALT

-45 SLSADVLVAKGVK
+45 ALSADVLVTKGVK
-58 RTSKRGSNKGHD
+58 RTSKRGSNKGND

-96 EFSSESGEYVYDT
+96 EFSSEAGEYVYDT
-109 STEPT
+109 STEPS
-114 IMYGDDL
+114 IMFDSDL
-121 SSNITETFKQIG
+121 SQGILETFKQIG

-141 PGKDQRVY
+141 PAKDQRVY

-194 VDPLLFYTNVCGNVE
+194 IDPLLFYTNVCGNVE
-209 SEYTRDAI
+209 HEFTRVAI
-217 DSQLKTELMT
+217 DSQLKSELMT
-227 ALQPAFAH
+227 ALQPAFAQ

-274 SFGISSLKASEEDE
+274 SFGISTLKASDEDE

-293 LQRNAVMRDPGMAA
+293 LQRSAVMRDPGMAA
-307 AHLTGAQAEAMT
+307 AHLTGAQAEAMI
-319 AAARNDGGAMAG
+319 AAANNEGGAMAG
-331 FMGMNMATQAGG
+331 FMGMNMAAQAGG
-343 VNASQLFQM
+343 VNASQLYQIN
-352 SEQNK
+352 EQNK
-357 QAQVSTQTQASPS
+357 QAAMQDQATK
-370 NAWTCTCGQDNTSKF
+370 ATDT
-385 CSNCGTA
+385 
-392 KTVEEGWT
+392 WT
-400 CACGTMNKGKFCS
+400 CACGHENTGKFCSECGAAKPAEEGWACTCGAVNKGKFCS

-421 EALQYACDKCGWQP
+421 GALLYVCDKCGWTP
-435 ENPAN
+435 EDPVN

-445 PECGDIFDDKDL
+445 PECGDVFDENDVK
-457 K
+457 

>member
-1 MFFSAKIICKYI
+1 
-13 LKVGNKMGLLKA
+13 MGLLKA
-25 GIGALA
+25 GVGALT

-45 SLSADVLVAKGVK
+45 ALSSDVLVTKGIK
-58 RTSKRGSNKGHD
+58 RTSKRGSNKGND

-96 EFSSESGEYVYDT
+96 EFSSEAGEYVYDT
-109 STEPT
+109 STEPS
-114 IMYGDDL
+114 IMYGSDL
-121 SSNITETFKQIG
+121 SHGIMETFKQIG

-141 PGKDQRVY
+141 PAKDQRVY

-189 YSYKI
+189 YSYRI
-194 VDPLLFYTNVCGNVE
+194 IDPLLFYTNVCGNVE
-209 SEYTRDAI
+209 REYTREAI
-217 DSQLKTELMT
+217 DSQLKSELMT
-227 ALQPAFAH
+227 ALQPAFAQ

-274 SFGISSLKASEEDE
+274 SFGISTLKASEEDE

-307 AHLTGAQAEAMT
+307 AHLTGAQAEAMI
-319 AAARNDGGAMAG
+319 AAANNDGGAMAG
-331 FMGMNMATQAGG
+331 FMGMNMAAQTGG
-343 VNASQLFQM
+343 VNAGQLYQM
-352 SEQNK
+352 NEQNK
-357 QAQVSTQTQASPS
+357 QAQMAQAAMQNQSAKAS
-370 NAWTCTCGQDNTSKF
+370 GTWTCACGHDNTGKF
-385 CSNCGTA
+385 CSNCGAA
-392 KTVEEGWT
+392 KPAEEGWT
-400 CACGTMNKGKFCS
+400 CTCGAVNKGKFCS
-413 ECGAKKPA
+413 ECGSKKPA
-421 EALQYACDKCGWQP
+421 GALLYACDKCGWAP
-435 ENPAN
+435 EDPAN

-445 PECGDIFDDKDL
+445 PECGDVFDEKDV

>member
-1 MFFSAKIICKYI
+1 
-13 LKVGNKMGLLKA
+13 MGLLKA

-357 QAQVSTQTQASPS
+357 QVQATTQTQSSPS
-370 NAWTCTCGQDNTSKF
+370 NAWTCTCGQANTSKF

-392 KTVEEGWT
+392 KPVEEGWT

-445 PECGDIFDDKDL
+445 PECGDIFNDKDL

>member
-1 MFFSAKIICKYI
+1 
-13 LKVGNKMGLLKA
+13 MGLLKA
-25 GIGALA
+25 GIGALS

-45 SLSADVLVAKGVK
+45 SLSADVLVTKGVK
-58 RTSKRGSNKGHD
+58 RTSKRGSNKGND

-109 STEPT
+109 STEPS
-114 IMYGDDL
+114 IMYGSDL
-121 SSNITETFKQIG
+121 SQGIMETFKQIG

-141 PGKDQRVY
+141 PAKDQRVY
-149 YFNKKEIVGNKYG
+149 YFNKKEIIGNKYG
-162 TPAPIPFRVIDRN
+162 TPAPVPFRVIDRN

-194 VDPLLFYTNVCGNVE
+194 IDPLLFYTNVCGNVE
-209 SEYTRDAI
+209 LEYTRDTI
-217 DSQLKTELMT
+217 DSQLKSELMT

-274 SFGISSLKASEEDE
+274 SFGISTLKASEEDE

-307 AHLTGAQAEAMT
+307 AHLTGAQADAMI
-319 AAARNDGGAMAG
+319 AAANNDAGAMSG
-331 FMGMNMATQAGG
+331 FMGMNMAAQSGG
-343 VNASQLFQM
+343 VNTSQLYQLN
-352 SEQNK
+352 EQNK
-357 QAQVSTQTQASPS
+357 QAQMAQAAMQNQTAKEAK
-370 NAWTCTCGQDNTSKF
+370 AWTCTCGHENIGKF
-385 CSNCGTA
+385 CSNCGTS
-392 KTVEEGWT
+392 KPVEEGWS
-400 CACGTMNKGKFCS
+400 CACGAINKGKFCS
-413 ECGAKKPA
+413 ECGTKKPTG
-421 EALQYACDKCGWQP
+421 ALLYTCDKCGWTP
-435 ENPAN
+435 EDPTN

-445 PECGDIFDDKDL
+445 PECGDVFDENDVK
-457 K
+457 

>member
-1 MFFSAKIICKYI
+1 
-13 LKVGNKMGLLKA
+13 MGLLKA
-25 GIGALA
+25 GVGALT

-45 SLSADVLVAKGVK
+45 ALSSDVLVTKGVK
-58 RTSKRGSNKGHD
+58 RTSKRGSNKGND

-96 EFSSESGEYVYDT
+96 EFSSEAGEYVYDT
-109 STEPT
+109 STEPS
-114 IMYGDDL
+114 IMYGSDL
-121 SSNITETFKQIG
+121 SHGIMETFKQIG

-141 PGKDQRVY
+141 PAKDQRVY

-189 YSYKI
+189 YSYRI
-194 VDPLLFYTNVCGNVE
+194 IDPLLFYTNVCGNVE
-209 SEYTRDAI
+209 REFTREAI
-217 DSQLKTELMT
+217 DSQLKSELMT
-227 ALQPAFAH
+227 ALQPAFAQ

-274 SFGISSLKASEEDE
+274 SFGISTLKASEEDE

-307 AHLTGAQAEAMT
+307 AHLTGAQAEAMI
-319 AAARNDGGAMAG
+319 AAANNDGGAMAG
-331 FMGMNMATQAGG
+331 FMGMNMAAQAGG
-343 VNASQLFQM
+343 VNAGQLYQM
-352 SEQNK
+352 NEQNK
-357 QAQVSTQTQASPS
+357 QAQMAQAAMQNQSAKAS
-370 NAWTCTCGQDNTSKF
+370 GTWTCACGHDNTGKF
-385 CSNCGTA
+385 CSNCGAA
-392 KTVEEGWT
+392 KPAEEGWT
-400 CACGTMNKGKFCS
+400 CTCGAVNKGKFCS
-413 ECGAKKPA
+413 ECGSKKPA
-421 EALQYACDKCGWQP
+421 GALLYACDKCGWAP
-435 ENPAN
+435 EDPAN

-445 PECGDIFDDKDL
+445 PECGDVFDEKDV

>member
-1 MFFSAKIICKYI
+1 
-13 LKVGNKMGLLKA
+13 MGLLKA
-25 GIGALA
+25 GVGALT

-45 SLSADVLVAKGVK
+45 ALSSDVLVTKGIK
-58 RTSKRGSNKGHD
+58 RTSKRGSNKGND

-96 EFSSESGEYVYDT
+96 EFSSEAGEYVYDT
-109 STEPT
+109 STEPS
-114 IMYGDDL
+114 IMYGSDL
-121 SSNITETFKQIG
+121 SHGIMETFKQIG

-141 PGKDQRVY
+141 PAKDQRVY

-189 YSYKI
+189 YSYRI
-194 VDPLLFYTNVCGNVE
+194 IDPLLFYSNVCGNVE
-209 SEYTRDAI
+209 REYTREAI
-217 DSQLKTELMT
+217 DSQLKSELMT
-227 ALQPAFAH
+227 ALQPAFAQ

-274 SFGISSLKASEEDE
+274 SFGISTLKASEEDE

-307 AHLTGAQAEAMT
+307 AHLTGAQAEAMI
-319 AAARNDGGAMAG
+319 AAANNDGGAMAG
-331 FMGMNMATQAGG
+331 FMGMNMAAQAGG
-343 VNASQLFQM
+343 VNAGQLYQM
-352 SEQNK
+352 NEQNK
-357 QAQVSTQTQASPS
+357 QAQMAQAAMQNQSAKAS
-370 NAWTCTCGQDNTSKF
+370 GTWTCACGHENTGKF
-385 CSNCGTA
+385 CSNCGAA
-392 KTVEEGWT
+392 KPAEEGWT
-400 CACGTMNKGKFCS
+400 CTCGAVNKGKFCS
-413 ECGAKKPA
+413 ECGSKKPA
-421 EALQYACDKCGWQP
+421 GALLYACDKCGWAP
-435 ENPAN
+435 EDPAN

-445 PECGDIFDDKDL
+445 PECGDVFDEKDV